1 MEQGNFNEGN
11 AVDTPELIKFLPIQL
26 KKNTISPEQNK
37 STFRCMIGK
46 NKSQTNTKNLKVSED
61 KNILY

>member
-37 STFRCMIGK
+37 STFRFMIGK